1 MFTGASHQQFRSV
14 CGHSFSQPPCH
25 APETRYRARL
35 ALPAPLVLLVS
46 VMCSLVTD
54 AAGIGALH
62 ASSASVSSAP
72 AGSIAAGT
80 NTIGT
85 NTIGAAAVQPRA
97 PEQQV
102 SEQQAS
108 GQPSGQQ
115 AGQAGIMQDAA
126 SFKDVI
132 EEPDIKDVIEEIV
145 ITGSRRARGSAADTP
160 APVDMISGQEFTDQA
175 SGDLSSLL
183 RTLVP
188 SYNVGAQPISD
199 GGTFVRPANLRGLA
213 PDQTLV
219 LLNGKRRHRSA
230 VIAFFGG
237 NGVSDGAQGPDIAT
251 IPALALKRVEV
262 LRDGAAAQYG
272 SDAIAG
278 VINFVL
284 RDAPEGGTIEAKY
297 GSTYEGDGDR
307 MQVAANIG
315 LPLKGAGFVNVT
327 AEWRQADPTSRSVQ
341 RADAAA
347 LIAAGNQAVRQPFAQ
362 IWGSPTLHYDGKLF
376 LNLGLDLGGGHE
388 VYAFGNYARRHSSGG
403 FYFRNPNNREGV
415 NSLDGGLTRLV
426 GDLTPFDERTCP
438 GGTNL
443 NPGEMGTGTI
453 PDPHRVGSP
462 DDAARLAALS
472 TDPDCFVFNELFP
485 GGFTPQFGGRLNDRA
500 GTMGARG
507 SFGGGFRY
515 DISLQAGRNQIDY
528 EIDNTVNPSLG
539 PLTPTFFELGS
550 YIQLEKTLNADFS
563 WPLEIGL
570 HSPLNVAFGA
580 EWREEQFDVR
590 VGEPAS
596 WEAGILARPLTLVTA
611 DGTRVT
617 VSQGFGVGANG
628 FNGFSPQVAGRWDRT
643 NIALYLDLEADMTE
657 GWVLGAAV
665 RYEDFSDFGSTTN
678 FKLSTLVR
686 LKAALRL
693 RGTVSSGFRA
703 PTPGQQQ
710 VINVTTAVEPMD
722 GQVRIIQRGTLPPTN
737 PVATRFGGEPLGPET
752 SRAFTLG
759 LSTEIDTGI
768 GALSLTMDYFNIRLR
783 DRITQSATIRLGDA
797 ERAALVASGVGFA
810 ADLQAFRFFVNDFET
825 VTDGI
830 DLVASLPLP
839 VSRSGTSLLTFSGNH
854 TTTRVARFNPAT
866 LNACRV
872 RQLQEAL
879 PRTRFSAGLSHRE
892 PRWRWLMRANYH
904 SRYFES
910 HAGDGCGL
918 PITGAGALTLDLEIA
933 WTVKETMELAVGA
946 ENLFDKDPH
955 RNPHALVTGA
965 RYPETA
971 PFGLDGGRWYAR
983 ARVYF

>member
-1 MFTGASHQQFRSV
+1 MLNVFFRVYHYTYLLFKSHDSGKR
-14 CGHSFSQPPCH
+14 
-25 APETRYRARL
+25 
-35 ALPAPLVLLVS
+35 LVLS
-46 VMCSLVTD
+46 CSYRYLICGLVT
-54 AAGIGALH
+54 GTMGAEVLH
-62 ASSASVSSAP
+62 AATGPLQPSSSKSL
-72 AGSIAAGT
+72 
-80 NTIGT
+80 
-85 NTIGAAAVQPRA
+85 
-97 PEQQV
+97 EQQ
-102 SEQQAS
+102 SEQQS
-108 GQPSGQQ
+108 DQ
-115 AGQAGIMQDAA
+115 AGRDNTL
-126 SFKDVI
+126 SFRDT
-132 EEPDIKDVIEEIV
+132 IEEIMV
-145 ITGSRRARGSAADTP
+145 TGSRRARRSAADTP
-160 APVDMISGQEFTDQA
+160 APVDVISGREFADQA
-175 SGDLSSLL
+175 GGNLSSLL

-188 SYNVGAQPISD
+188 SYNVAAQPISD

-230 VIAFFGG
+230 VIVFFGG

-251 IPALALKRVEV
+251 IPALALKQVEV

-307 MQVAANIG
+307 MQVAVNMG
-315 LPLKGAGFVNVT
+315 LPLADAGFVNVT
-327 AEWRQADPTSRSVQ
+327 AEWRQADPTVRSVQ

-347 LIAAGNQAVRQPFAQ
+347 LIAAGNQDVRQPFAQ
-362 IWGSPTLHYDGKLF
+362 IWGSPTLYYDGKIF
-376 LNLGLDLGGGHE
+376 LNLGLDLGEGHE
-388 VYAFGNYARRHSSGG
+388 AYAFGNYAERHSSGG
-403 FYFRNPNNREGV
+403 FYFRNPNNRGGV
-415 NSLDGGLTRLV
+415 NSIDDGITRLV
-426 GDLTPFDERTCP
+426 GDLIPFDGRTCP
-438 GGTNL
+438 GGINF
-443 NPGEMGTGTI
+443 NPGEPGFGTI
-453 PDPHRVGSP
+453 PNPHIVGSP

-472 TDPDCFVFNELFP
+472 ADPDCFVFNELFP
-485 GGFTPQFGGRLNDRA
+485 GGFIPEFGGRLNDIA

-507 SFGGGFRY
+507 GFDSGFRY

-528 EIDNTVNPSLG
+528 EIDNSINPSLG

-550 YIQLEKTLNADFS
+550 YTQLEKTLNADFS
-563 WPLEIGL
+563 WPLEVGL
-570 HSPLNVAFGA
+570 HSPMNLAFGA
-580 EWREEQFDVR
+580 EWREEQFEIGL
-590 VGEPAS
+590 GEPAS
-596 WEAGILARPLTLVTA
+596 WEAGILARPLEIIAA
-611 DGTRVT
+611 DGTRTT
-617 VSQGFGVGANG
+617 VSQRFGVGSNG
-628 FNGFSPQVAGRWDRT
+628 FNGFGPQVVGDWDRT

-657 GWVLGAAV
+657 RWILGAAV

-678 FKLSTLVR
+678 FKLSTLYM
-686 LKAALRL
+686 LAEALSL

-710 VINVTTAVEPMD
+710 VINVTTAVEPRD
-722 GQVRIIQRGTLPPTN
+722 GRTRIVQRGTLPPTN

-759 LSTEIDTGI
+759 LSTEVDTGI

-783 DRITQSATIRLGDA
+783 DRITQSANIELTDQD
-797 ERAALVASGVGFA
+797 RADLLASGVGFA
-810 ADLQAFRFFVNDFET
+810 ADLQSFRFFVNDFET
-825 VTDGI
+825 VTEGV

-839 VSRSGTSLLTFSGNH
+839 FSSSTSLLTLSGNH
-854 TTTRVARFNPAT
+854 TKTRVARFNPAT
-866 LNACRV
+866 LSACRV

-879 PRTRFSAGLSHRE
+879 PRTRFSAGLSHNG

-918 PITGAGALTLDLEIA
+918 PITGGSAVTLDLEIA
-933 WTVKETMELAVGA
+933 LTVKESVELAVGA
-946 ENLFDKDPH
+946 ENLFDNDPH
-955 RNPHALVTGA
+955 RNPHALITGA

-983 ARVYF
+983 TRVRF